1 MVGVGGGGEE
11 VFGYIEYD
19 SSLLA
24 SCMFIFFFNDDGKES
39 STWMMVADE
48 SDLLLK

>member
-24 SCMFIFFFNDDGKES
+24 SCMFFFFNDDGKKS
-39 STWMMVADE
+39 GIWIMVADE

>member
-1 MVGVGGGGEE
+1 MLVGVGGGGEE

-24 SCMFIFFFNDDGKES
+24 SCMFIVMMGKVKGYLCDGS
-39 STWMMVADE
+39 RRV
-48 SDLLLK
+48 